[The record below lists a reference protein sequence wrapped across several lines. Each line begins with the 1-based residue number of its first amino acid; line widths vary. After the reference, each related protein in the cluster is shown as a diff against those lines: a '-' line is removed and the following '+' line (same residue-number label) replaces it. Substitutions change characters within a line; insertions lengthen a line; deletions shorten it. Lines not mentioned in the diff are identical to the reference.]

1 MKKILFLMLLLL
13 PVWAFAEEP
22 VLTLTAPERINP
34 YGEHVLSLDVPEAGE
49 LTLTVADAYIRYEI
63 ARQQVQAG
71 QIEIPW
77 DGLTANGEAPARGHY
92 SLSAHLVTAQ
102 SAYHAEAVVRVSAP
116 LTALQYC
123 IPSGE
128 VVYAGYDGFL
138 VNYLLT
144 GSGLIHVQLAEADA
158 PETHLKTWSL
168 EPSDGLPHIF
178 SWNGQLEGR
187 NVAPGRYTLTF
198 SVKNGPQEPVVIPL
212 EVKDTAP
219 QIPPVGVSDP
229 ALFLPANEADTWACL
244 MAPVTVVDI
253 GKLQHQNIYV
263 GPSTSSGV
271 LGTLHGQSHAV
282 LVLEPDVQGFARVG
296 TWRQE
301 DGDYV
306 EGYVPANKLKNVIPN
321 GHYGIVVDKNAQTLT
336 VWQDGEKLGTVA
348 VSTGLPIKGKL
359 FRETLAGAFLTTDR
373 SLLFHDEGYQ
383 YNYVLRIDGGN
394 LIHSLGCKLD
404 GAKLNYSEQAQYLG
418 QKASH
423 GCVRVDP
430 APGENGLNVYWLWT
444 HIPYNTKVLVL
455 DDPENRAALRAALE
469 PTATPSPTPTATPT
483 ASPVP
488 TFTPEPTASPVPT
501 PTPGIT
507 ATPEPAY
514 AGLLSYKSR
523 GVRVLQLQ
531 ERLAALGYYKDEL
544 DGVFGGATEQ
554 AVIAFQ
560 KTNRLSADGMV
571 GEKTY
576 AVLWSADALS
586 APTATPAP
594 VSTPTA
600 VPTATIPPTATPTQI
615 PTPSPTPTPPP
626 ETSIVI
632 TLAGDTLLGSED
644 SVRRQADSFDSVV
657 AAQGYAYPLRNFA
670 DLFAAD
676 DVTYLNLE
684 CVLKDDSQD
693 KTEGRLYNFR
703 GPTAFTEILTSASV
717 EHVNIAN
724 NHYIDYG
731 FTGRSSTRAALTAA
745 GVSYSGYTHTWI
757 YEKDGVKIGFGGIRE
772 TIWKQ
777 DRGQPAREIQALRD
791 AGCSY
796 ILYAC
801 HFGTEYEAN
810 HNAFQTEMAHA
821 ILDAGADCIVGT
833 HPHVVQGIE
842 SYGGKPIF
850 YSLGNFVFGGNLHP
864 TDYDGLSARLTLH
877 FTHGQ
882 CDGVKATLIPLMTSG
897 AQDGDTDFCPV
908 PAMGADKARIL
919 NRIQADSEL
928 TVGDTLTF
936 DRKD

>member
-1 MKKILFLMLLLL
+1 MKKILFLLILL
-13 PVWAFAEEP
+13 PLLAFAEEP
-22 VLTLTAPERINP
+22 ALTLTVPETVRP
-34 YGEHVLSLDVPEAGE
+34 YGEHVLTIEAPEAGE
-49 LTLTVADAYIRYEI
+49 LTVTVADAYIRHEI
-63 ARQQVQAG
+63 ARQQVEAG
-71 QIEIPW
+71 PVEIRW
-77 DGLTANGEAPARGHY
+77 DGLIANGEAPARGTY
-92 SLSAHLVTAQ
+92 SLSAHLAAGKN
-102 SAYHAEAVVRVSAP
+102 AYHAEAVVRVASP

-144 GSGLIHVQLAEADA
+144 GSGLIHVRLAEADV
-158 PETHLKTWSL
+158 PETYLKTWSL
-168 EPSDGLPHIF
+168 TPSDGLPHIF
-178 SWNGQLEGR
+178 TWNGQLEGR

-198 SVKNGPQEPVVIPL
+198 SVKNGPQEPVIIPL

-219 QIPPVGVSDP
+219 QIPPVAVSDP
-229 ALFLPANEADTWACL
+229 SLFLPASEADTWRCL

-253 GKLQHQNIYV
+253 GKLQHQSIYA
-263 GPSTSSGV
+263 GPDPLSGV

-282 LVLEPDVQGFARVG
+282 LVLEENVSGFAHIG

-321 GHYGIVVDKNAQTLT
+321 AHYGIVVDKNAQTLT

-348 VSTGLPIKGKL
+348 VSTGLPIRDKL
-359 FRETLAGAFLTTDR
+359 YRETLAGAFLTTDR

-404 GAKLNYSEQAQYLG
+404 GAKLNYAEQAQSLG

-430 APGENGLNVYWLWT
+430 IPGENGLNIYWLWT

-469 PTATPSPTPTATPT
+469 PTATPSPAPTATPT

-488 TFTPEPTASPVPT
+488 TPTPEPTATPVPT
-501 PTPGIT
+501 PTPEIT
-507 ATPEPAY
+507 PTPEPAY

-531 ERLAALGYYKDEL
+531 ERLAALGYYTDAL
-544 DGVFGGATEQ
+544 DGVFGGGTES

-576 AVLWSADALS
+576 AVLWSADALP
-586 APTATPAP
+586 APTATPTP
-594 VSTPTA
+594 VITPSP
-600 VPTATIPPTATPTQI
+600 VPTATAAPTAAPTLA

-632 TLAGDTLLGSED
+632 TLAGDALLGSED
-644 SVRRQADSFDSVV
+644 GLRRQPDSFDSVV
-657 AAQGYAYPLRNFA
+657 AAEGFAYPLRNFA
-670 DLFAAD
+670 DLFARD

-684 CVLKDDSQD
+684 CVLKDDSKD

-731 FTGRSSTRAALTAA
+731 FSGRSSTRSALTAA
-745 GVSYSGYTHTWI
+745 GIPYSGYTHTWI

-777 DRGQPAREIQALRD
+777 DRSQPAREIQALRD

-810 HNAFQTEMAHA
+810 HNVFQTEMAHA

-842 SYGGKPIF
+842 NYGGKPIF

-864 TDYDGLSARLTLH
+864 TDYDGLAVRLTLH
-877 FTHGQ
+877 FSHGQ
-882 CDGVKATLIPLMTSG
+882 CDGVKAALIPLMTSG
-897 AQDGDTDFCPV
+897 VQDGSTDFCPV
-908 PAMGADKARIL
+908 PAMGQDKARIL
-919 NRIQADSEL
+919 NRIQDDSDLAIRE
-928 TVGDTLTF
+928 TLVF
-936 DRKD
+936 DDKD

>member
-1 MKKILFLMLLLL
+1 E
-13 PVWAFAEEP
+13 A
-22 VLTLTAPERINP
+22 
-34 YGEHVLSLDVPEAGE
+34 PEAGE
-49 LTLTVADAYIRYEI
+49 LTVTVADAYIRHEI
-63 ARQQVQAG
+63 ARQQVEAG
-71 QIEIPW
+71 PVEIRW
-77 DGLTANGEAPARGHY
+77 DGLIANGEAPARGTY
-92 SLSAHLVTAQ
+92 SLSAHLAAGKN
-102 SAYHAEAVVRVSAP
+102 AYHAEAVVRVASP

-144 GSGLIHVQLAEADA
+144 GSGLIHVRLAEADV
-158 PETHLKTWSL
+158 PETYLKTWSL
-168 EPSDGLPHIF
+168 TPSDGLPHIF
-178 SWNGQLEGR
+178 TWNGQLEGR

-198 SVKNGPQEPVVIPL
+198 SVKNGPQEPVIIPL

-219 QIPPVGVSDP
+219 QIPPVAVSDP
-229 ALFLPANEADTWACL
+229 SLFLPASEADTWRCL

-253 GKLQHQNIYV
+253 GKLQHQSIYA
-263 GPSTSSGV
+263 GPDPLSGA

-282 LVLEPDVQGFARVG
+282 LVLEENVSGFAHIG

-321 GHYGIVVDKNAQTLT
+321 AHYGIVVDKNAQTLT

-348 VSTGLPIKGKL
+348 VSTGLPIRDNL
-359 FRETLAGAFLTTDR
+359 YRETLAGAFLTTDR
-373 SLLFHDEGYQ
+373 SLLFQDEGFQ

-404 GAKLNYSEQAQYLG
+404 GAKLNYAEQAQSLG

-430 APGENGLNVYWLWT
+430 IPGENGLNIYWLWT

-469 PTATPSPTPTATPT
+469 PTATPSPAPTATPT

-488 TFTPEPTASPVPT
+488 TPTPEPTATPVPT
-501 PTPGIT
+501 STPEIT
-507 ATPEPAY
+507 PTPEPAY

-531 ERLAALGYYKDEL
+531 ERLAALGYYTDAL
-544 DGVFGGATEQ
+544 DGVFGGGTES

-576 AVLWSADALS
+576 AVLWSADALP

-594 VSTPTA
+594 VITPSP
-600 VPTATIPPTATPTQI
+600 VPTATAAPTAAPTLA

-632 TLAGDTLLGSED
+632 TLAGDALLGSED
-644 SVRRQADSFDSVV
+644 GLRRQPDSFDSVV
-657 AAQGYAYPLRNFA
+657 AAEGFAYPLRNFA
-670 DLFAAD
+670 DLFARD

-684 CVLKDDSQD
+684 CVLKDDSKD
-693 KTEGRLYNFR
+693 KTDGRLYNFR

-731 FTGRSSTRAALTAA
+731 FSGRSSTRSALTAA
-745 GVSYSGYTHTWI
+745 GIPYSGYTHTWI

-777 DRGQPAREIQALRD
+777 DRSQPAREIQALRD

-842 SYGGKPIF
+842 NYGGKPIF

-864 TDYDGLSARLTLH
+864 TDYDGLAVRLTLH
-877 FTHGQ
+877 FSHGQ
-882 CDGVKATLIPLMTSG
+882 CDGVKAALIPLMTSG
-897 AQDGDTDFCPV
+897 VQDGSTDFCPV
-908 PAMGADKARIL
+908 PAMGQDKARIL
-919 NRIQADSEL
+919 NRIQDDSDL
-928 TVGDTLTF
+928 TIRETLVF
-936 DRKD
+936 DDKD